1 MSRQEVESFFEDY
14 RARFNRLDGDA
25 VADMWHTP
33 GPITHRAK
41 GVNHAA
47 LTPWTEDAP
56 MRANMRALCDVYRN
70 DGYDHANFALDS
82 CESMGEHH
90 AFAVVS
96 WTLTRADDSLLQQ
109 FKTGYNLMRTTDG
122 PKVILV
128 TQFEE
133 NIEEMKRHAA
143 H

>member
-1 MSRQEVESFFEDY
+1 MSRQDVQLFFEDY

-25 VADMWHTP
+25 IADLWHTP
-33 GPITHRAK
+33 SAITHLAK
-41 GVNHAA
+41 GANHAV
-47 LTPWTEDAP
+47 LTKWAEDAP
-56 MRANMRALCDVYRN
+56 MRANMHALCDAYRN
-70 DGYDHANFALDS
+70 DGYDHADFTLER

-96 WTLTRADDSLLQQ
+96 WTLVRANGSLLQQ
-109 FKTGYNLMRTTDG
+109 FKTGYNLMRTASG

-133 NIEEMKRHAA
+133 NNENMKRHAA
-143 H
+143 N

>member
-1 MSRQEVESFFEDY
+1 
-14 RARFNRLDGDA
+14 
-25 VADMWHTP
+25 
-33 GPITHRAK
+33 
-41 GVNHAA
+41 
-47 LTPWTEDAP
+47 

-70 DGYDHANFALDS
+70 DGYDHANFTLDS
-82 CESMGEHH
+82 CELMGAHH

-109 FKTGYNLMRTTDG
+109 FKTGYNLMRTADG
-122 PKVILV
+122 TKVILV

-133 NIEEMKRHAA
+133 NIEEMKRDAA

>member
-1 MSRQEVESFFEDY
+1 MSRAEVQQFFETY
-14 RARFNRLDGDA
+14 RAAFNRLDGDT

-33 GPITHRAK
+33 SAITHRAK
-41 GVNHAA
+41 GADHAA
-47 LTPWTEDAP
+47 LTTWVEHAP
-56 MRANMRALCDVYRN
+56 MRANMHTLCDVYRN
-70 DGYDHANFALDS
+70 EGYGHADFTIDA

-90 AFAVVS
+90 AFAALS
-96 WTLTRADDSLLQQ
+96 WTLRRTDGSLLQR

-133 NIEEMKRHAA
+133 DVQRVKRDAA